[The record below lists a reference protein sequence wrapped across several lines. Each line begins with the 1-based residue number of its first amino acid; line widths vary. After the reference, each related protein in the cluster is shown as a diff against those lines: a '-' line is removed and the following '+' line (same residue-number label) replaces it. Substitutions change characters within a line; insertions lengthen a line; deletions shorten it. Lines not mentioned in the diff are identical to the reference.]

1 MWRRGPLVH
10 WSRELKTESCLTV
23 TEWYEDFC
31 PLITFTLWSRV
42 LNGESQR
49 VIDGDIV
56 IWRLLPTYHSSHCQ
70 LLQSPLFNESHFM
83 RWFIYNLQCTG
94 HLQIIDHLQSTLFL
108 AGQAP
113 AFQYIKTRVYAVQ
126 NETIE
131 KRSKS
136 KMPDCA
142 WKECSNQKVEE
153 NKSDLELNFT
163 MEFRCPERIL
173 NNSESQ
179 RALINIQ

>member
-1 MWRRGPLVH
+1 M
-10 WSRELKTESCLTV
+10 
-23 TEWYEDFC
+23 
-31 PLITFTLWSRV
+31 
-42 LNGESQR
+42 
-49 VIDGDIV
+49 
-56 IWRLLPTYHSSHCQ
+56 
-70 LLQSPLFNESHFM
+70 
-83 RWFIYNLQCTG
+83 
-94 HLQIIDHLQSTLFL
+94 
-108 AGQAP
+108 
-113 AFQYIKTRVYAVQ
+113 YAVQ

-142 WKECSNQKVEE
+142 RKECSNQKVEE

-163 MEFRCPERIL
+163 MEFKCPERIL